1 MQIFKQSFRIML
13 NVEINRYNNFGS
25 KEGLFF
31 VYRHIKE
38 GTLSVASL
46 RRFIIHNP
54 GHVDV
59 DLNATIL
66 LFILLDILDY
76 DIESDTI
83 ILKNKDI
90 SSFDCFVSFLEM
102 KVIDFV
108 LRENI
113 INLETISYDAPKD
126 RFYIYKKCIQIKF
139 ACFRNLLL
147 TLNILENRTFNTYY
161 ISSNFVNFI
170 QPYVKRKKIIS
181 QEELLDQ
188 LNRQMEQGEAGES
201 FVLEYE
207 KKRLQGHYNI
217 EAIKQ
222 VSIIDVSAGYDI
234 ASFNDLDSKKLDRFI
249 EVKTYSGKPNFHW
262 SSNEMDIA
270 KLKSKH
276 YFIYLVSYEDIG
288 KDGYEPL
295 IIQDPI
301 SFFECHLEWQFSLDS
316 VTVSKQ

>member
-1 MQIFKQSFRIML
+1 MLIFKQSFQIML

-38 GTLSVASL
+38 GILSVTSL
-46 RRFIIHNP
+46 RQFVVRNP

-59 DLNATIL
+59 ELNAAIL
-66 LFILLDILDY
+66 LFTFLDVLDY
-76 DIESDTI
+76 DIELDKI
-83 ILKNKDI
+83 VLKNKDL

-102 KVIDFV
+102 KIIDFA

-113 INLETISYDAPKD
+113 INLETVSYDAPKD
-126 RFYIYKKCIQIKF
+126 RFYIYKKCIQMKF

-147 TLNILENRTFNTYY
+147 TLNVLENRTSNTYY
-161 ISSNFVNFI
+161 VSPSFVKFI
-170 QPYVKRKKIIS
+170 QPHVKKKKVIS
-181 QEELLDQ
+181 QEELLAQ

-207 KKRLQGHYNI
+207 KKRLQGHHNI

-222 VSIIDVSAGYDI
+222 VSVIDASAGYDI

-249 EVKTYSGKPNFHW
+249 EVKTYSGKLNFHW

-276 YFIYLVSYEDIG
+276 YFIYLVSFEDIG
-288 KDGYEPL
+288 KDGYVPL

-301 SFFECHLEWQFSLDS
+301 SYFKSHTEWQFSIDG

>member
-1 MQIFKQSFRIML
+1 ML
-13 NVEINRYNNFGS
+13 SAEINRYNNFGS

-46 RRFIIHNP
+46 RQFVVHNP
-54 GHVDV
+54 GHVEV
-59 DLNATIL
+59 ELNAVIL
-66 LFILLDILDY
+66 LFTLLNVLDY

-83 ILKNKDI
+83 VLKNNSF
-90 SSFDCFVSFLEM
+90 SSFDCFISFLE
-102 KVIDFV
+102 KKIIDFV
-108 LRENI
+108 LKENI
-113 INLETISYDAPKD
+113 INLETVSYDAPKD
-126 RFYIYKKCIQIKF
+126 RFYIYKRCIQMKF

-147 TLNILENRTFNTYY
+147 ALNVFENRTSNTYY
-161 ISSNFVNFI
+161 ISSTFVKFI
-170 QPYVKRKKIIS
+170 QPHVKRRRIIS
-181 QEELLDQ
+181 QEELLAQ
-188 LNRQMEQGEAGES
+188 LNKQMEQGEAGES

-234 ASFNDLDSKKLDRFI
+234 VSFNDLDSKILDRFI
-249 EVKTYSGKPNFHW
+249 EVKTYSGRPNFHW

-276 YFIYLVSYEDIG
+276 YFIYLVSYENIG

-301 SFFECHLEWQFSLDS
+301 SFFKNHPEWKFSLDG
-316 VTVSKQ
+316 VTIFK